1 MKRILFGVCGIGCGL
16 ASLHFLTQWMQVN
29 SATGCFGNNNCMHML
44 QRGGNQRTD
53 KQNTILLFAAAAFCI
68 WQAGSTDHS
77 GT

>member
-1 MKRILFGVCGIGCGL
+1 MKRIFYGMAGIVCGV
-16 ASLHFLTQWMQVN
+16 ASLHFLTGWMQVN
-29 SATGCFGNNNCMHML
+29 TSTGCYGSNSCMHAV
-44 QRGGNQRTD
+44 QRGGDQRSD